1 MKSIS
6 KFMRESKQNSLL
18 GQKRRKQLLFGG
30 IALFALLFVFVLS
43 VVINPVA
50 AGVLAVTPLLFGI
63 EKKGEEQLTIADAQ
77 TMLTNMMTEI
87 KSSAS
92 EQFTKEL
99 ETKMEAI
106 NKLIEEKASIKLIE
120 DKMNEMALKM
130 DQFAEKM
137 KPVETKSVTER
148 FEAELIEKVS
158 EIKSGAAKEV
168 KFEVKSI
175 TSSEIVAPKFN
186 TEVDPNAK
194 LPELRRPTLM
204 DLIRKSPL
212 GKRDH
217 VKIAL
222 TATPYC
228 AYQAEAG
235 AMTVTSSTGTAAETT
250 FPAQKIVARAN
261 AISREALLEDTPSIV
276 NKILQDLR
284 NQFYLFLENEC
295 LNGLGATGTTDKIW
309 GIIPQ
314 FTTAFNAT
322 TAGVNA
328 SVTAPNYFDLAIAM
342 KLQAETAAS
351 NRTFMPS
358 VLVVSPSTM
367 YKIRTSKDAEN
378 KPLMIDGMLGGEF
391 TVITN
396 RTLTGS
402 QMLLID
408 PSVFEMFVG
417 RNFELEI
424 TQDSYPVVSG
434 QTTNIYSDKSYD
446 TFSVI
451 AWFRGMLTM
460 NLADKGGNIYVA
472 NIDTELG
479 NLRAS

>member
-1 MKSIS
+1 ME
-6 KFMRESKQNSLL
+6 FT
-18 GQKRRKQLLFGG
+18 
-30 IALFALLFVFVLS
+30 V
-43 VVINPVA
+43 
-50 AGVLAVTPLLFGI
+50 
-63 EKKGEEQLTIADAQ
+63 EQA
-77 TMLTNMMTEI
+77 TEI
-87 KSSAS
+87 ITKAVA
-92 EQFTKEL
+92 EFKGTFTPEIDAKIDNLKTEL
-99 ETKMEAI
+99 LDNLKGAI
-106 NKLIEEKASIKLIE
+106 TQEKLDSTIQALE
-120 DKMNEMALKM
+120 LKM

-158 EIKSGAAKEV
+158 EIKSGAAKEI

-472 NIDTELG
+472 NIDTALG
-479 NLRAS
+479 TLRAS

>member
-1 MKSIS
+1 ME
-6 KFMRESKQNSLL
+6 FT
-18 GQKRRKQLLFGG
+18 
-30 IALFALLFVFVLS
+30 V
-43 VVINPVA
+43 
-50 AGVLAVTPLLFGI
+50 
-63 EKKGEEQLTIADAQ
+63 EQA
-77 TMLTNMMTEI
+77 TEI
-87 KSSAS
+87 ITKAVA
-92 EQFTKEL
+92 EFKGTFTPEIDAKIDNLKTEL
-99 ETKMEAI
+99 LDNLKGAI
-106 NKLIEEKASIKLIE
+106 TQEKLDSTIQALE
-120 DKMNEMALKM
+120 LKM

-460 NLADKGGNIYVA
+460 NLADKGGNIYVS
-472 NIDTELG
+472 NIDTALG
-479 NLRAS
+479 TLRAS

>member
-1 MKSIS
+1 MEFTPEQAVEIVNKAVSEFKGVFAPEVKSQIDEL
-6 KFMRESKQNSLL
+6 KTELL
-18 GQKRRKQLLFGG
+18 G
-30 IALFALLFVFVLS
+30 
-43 VVINPVA
+43 
-50 AGVLAVTPLLFGI
+50 
-63 EKKGEEQLTIADAQ
+63 
-77 TMLTNMMTEI
+77 EI
-87 KSSAS
+87 KGAITQ
-92 EQFTKEL
+92 EKLDTAIQNL
-99 ETKMEAI
+99 E
-106 NKLIEEKASIKLIE
+106 
-120 DKMNEMALKM
+120 LKM

-137 KPVETKSVTER
+137 KPVETKSLSER
-148 FEAELIEKVS
+148 FEAELIEKVG
-158 EIKSGAAKEV
+158 EIKTGAKEV

-175 TSSEIVAPKFN
+175 TSSELVAPKFN

-194 LPELRRPTLM
+194 LPNLRKPTLM

-261 AISREALLEDTPSIV
+261 GISREALLEDTPSIV

-295 LNGLGATGTTDKIW
+295 INGLGATGVTDKIW
-309 GIIPQ
+309 GILPQ

-322 TAGVNA
+322 TAGVNGT
-328 SVTAPNYFDLAIAM
+328 VTSPNYYDLALAM
-342 KLQAETAAS
+342 KLQAQTAAT
-351 NRTFMPS
+351 NREFMPS
-358 VLVVSPSTM
+358 VLLCSPATM
-367 YKIRTSKDAEN
+367 YKIRTSKDGDN
-378 KPLMIDGMLGGEF
+378 KPLMLDGMLGGEF
-391 TVITN
+391 TVIEN
-396 RTLTGS
+396 RTLTGD

-424 TQDSYPVVSG
+424 TQDTYPVTSG
-434 QTTNIYSDKSYD
+434 QTTTTYSDKSYD

-472 NIDTELG
+472 NIATELG
-479 NLRAS
+479 NIKKPA